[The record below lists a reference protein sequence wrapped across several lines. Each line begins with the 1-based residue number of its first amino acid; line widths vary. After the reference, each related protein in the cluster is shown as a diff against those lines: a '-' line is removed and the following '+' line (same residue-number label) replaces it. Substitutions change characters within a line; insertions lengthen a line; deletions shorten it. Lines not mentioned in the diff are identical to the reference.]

1 MAIFPTTI
9 QPSFTFQKTEKPK
22 VRVTKLGDGFE
33 QRVVFGL
40 PTQLDANVFDVNFKH
55 ITHQEAR
62 TIDAFLKTQ
71 ALRGASFTF
80 TPETESIS
88 ATSVTL
94 NIEDE
99 STVGVVTSNNHG
111 IAENDFINITAS
123 NNALV
128 GTGNHLVQT
137 YTDQNTFNIKTTKN
151 ETGNLVSVNITYI
164 RSGAG
169 QYCCEDWSYT
179 LNNAKTATLKAK
191 FRQVFEP

>member
-9 QPSFTFQKTEKPK
+9 QPSFTFQKTERPK

-137 YTDQNTFNIKTTKN
+137 YEDQNTFKIKTTKN
-151 ETGNLVSVNITYI
+151 ETGNSVPVNITYI

>member
-9 QPSFTFQKTEKPK
+9 KPSFTFQKTEKPK

-40 PTQLDANVFDVNFKH
+40 PTQQDPNEFDVNFKH
-55 ITHQEAR
+55 ITHEEVR
-62 TIDAFLKTQ
+62 TIDAFLKSQ
-71 ALRGASFTF
+71 ALLGASFTF

-88 ATSVTL
+88 ARSVTL
-94 NIEDE
+94 NIANG
-99 STVGVVTSNNHG
+99 STIGVVTSNNHG
-111 IAENDFINITAS
+111 IALNDVINITAS

-137 YTDQNTFNIKTTKN
+137 YTDQNTFYIKTTKN
-151 ETGNLVSVNITYI
+151 ETGNSVSVNITYL

-169 QYCCEDWSYT
+169 QYACEDWSYT

>member
-22 VRVTKLGDGFE
+22 VRITKLGDGFE

-71 ALRGASFTF
+71 ALLGQSFTF

-88 ATSVTL
+88 AKTVQITVASGT
-94 NIEDE
+94 
-99 STVGVVTSNNHG
+99 TVGVIDSNNHG
-111 IAENDFINITAS
+111 IALNDFINITAS
-123 NNALV
+123 DNV
-128 GTGNHLVQT
+128 SIVPIRSYLVQT
-137 YTDQNTFNIKTTKN
+137 YTNQNEFRIKTLSSNT
-151 ETGNLVSVNITYI
+151 SSPFNITYI

>member
-9 QPSFTFQKTEKPK
+9 QPDFSFQKTEKPK

-40 PTQLDANVFDVNFKH
+40 PTQQDPNEFNVNFKN
-55 ITHQEAR
+55 ITHQEVR

-71 ALRGASFTF
+71 ALLGQSFTF
-80 TPETESIS
+80 TPETEKISSTTVQIEVEADKSIGKIS
-88 ATSVTL
+88 
-94 NIEDE
+94 
-99 STVGVVTSNNHG
+99 SNNHG
-111 IAENDFINITAS
+111 VALNDFINITAS
-123 NNALV
+123 GSTSIVPL
-128 GTGNHLVQT
+128 GTYLVQK
-137 YTDQNTFNIKTTKN
+137 YTDQNEFEITTN
-151 ETGNLVSVNITYI
+151 ANTGSTAQFNITYT
-164 RSGAG
+164 RTGAG

>member
-94 NIEDE
+94 NIAVG
-99 STVGVVTSNNHG
+99 STIGVVTSNNHG

-137 YTDQNTFNIKTTKN
+137 YTDQNTFNIKTAENDTDDP
-151 ETGNLVSVNITYI
+151 VSVNITYI

>member
-9 QPSFTFQKTEKPK
+9 KPSFTFQKTEKPK
-22 VRVTKLGDGFE
+22 IRVTKLGDGFE

-62 TIDAFLKTQ
+62 TIDAFLKSQ
-71 ALRGASFTF
+71 ALLGASFTF

-94 NIEDE
+94 NIANG
-99 STVGVVTSNNHG
+99 STIGVVDSNNHG
-111 IAENDFINITAS
+111 IALNDFINITVS

-128 GTGNHLVQT
+128 APGNYLVTSYTNENKFKIQTG
-137 YTDQNTFNIKTTKN
+137 QNL
-151 ETGNLVSVNITYI
+151 TGSNQPVNITYI

>member
-22 VRVTKLGDGFE
+22 VRITKLGDGFE

-88 ATSVTL
+88 AKTVQITVASGT
-94 NIEDE
+94 
-99 STVGVVTSNNHG
+99 TVGVIASNNHG

-123 NNALV
+123 DDVSIVPV
-128 GTGNHLVQT
+128 GNYLVQQ
-137 YTDQNTFNIKTTKN
+137 YDNQNQFRIKT
-151 ETGNLVSVNITYI
+151 LVSDTSSPFNITYL

>member
-22 VRVTKLGDGFE
+22 VRITKLGDGFE

-71 ALRGASFTF
+71 ALLGASFTF

-88 ATSVTL
+88 AKTVQITVDSGT
-94 NIEDE
+94 
-99 STVGVVTSNNHG
+99 TVGVIDSNNHG
-111 IAENDFINITAS
+111 IALNDFINITAS
-123 NNALV
+123 DNVSIVPV
-128 GTGNHLVQT
+128 GNYLVQT
-137 YTDQNTFNIKTTKN
+137 YTNQNKFKIKTLTSN
-151 ETGNLVSVNITYI
+151 TSSPFNITYI

>member
-9 QPSFTFQKTEKPK
+9 KPSFTFQKTEKPK

-40 PTQLDANVFDVNFKH
+40 PTQQDPNEFDVNFKH
-55 ITHQEAR
+55 ITHEEVR
-62 TIDAFLKTQ
+62 TIDAFLKSQ
-71 ALRGASFTF
+71 ALLGASFTF

-88 ATSVTL
+88 ARSVTL
-94 NIEDE
+94 NIANG
-99 STVGVVTSNNHG
+99 STIGVVTSNNHG
-111 IAENDFINITAS
+111 IALNDVINITAS

-137 YTDQNTFNIKTTKN
+137 YTDQNTFHIKTTKN
-151 ETGNLVSVNITYI
+151 ETGNSVSVNITYL

-169 QYCCEDWSYT
+169 QYACEDWSYT

>member
-9 QPSFTFQKTEKPK
+9 KPSFTFQKTEKPK

-40 PTQLDANVFDVNFKH
+40 PTQQDPNEFNVNFKH
-55 ITHQEAR
+55 ITHEEAR

-71 ALRGASFTF
+71 ALLGASFTF

-88 ATSVTL
+88 ATSVSL
-94 NIEDE
+94 NIDNG
-99 STVGVVTSNNHG
+99 STIGVVTSNNHG
-111 IAENDFINITAS
+111 IALNDFINITAS

-128 GTGNHLVQT
+128 TTGNYLVTSYINENQ
-137 YTDQNTFNIKTTKN
+137 FKIKT
-151 ETGNLVSVNITYI
+151 GQNLTNSNQSVNITYI

-179 LNNAKTATLKAK
+179 LNNAKTATLRAK

>member
-71 ALRGASFTF
+71 ALLGASFTF

-88 ATSVTL
+88 AKTVQITVDSGT
-94 NIEDE
+94 
-99 STVGVVTSNNHG
+99 TVGVIDSNNHG
-111 IAENDFINITAS
+111 IALNDFINITAS
-123 NNALV
+123 DNVSIVPV
-128 GTGNHLVQT
+128 GNYLVQT
-137 YTDQNTFNIKTTKN
+137 YTNQNKFKIKTLTSN
-151 ETGNLVSVNITYI
+151 TSSPFNITYI

>member
-22 VRVTKLGDGFE
+22 VRITKLGDGFE

-80 TPETESIS
+80 TPETEKIS
-88 ATSVTL
+88 STTVQITVASET
-94 NIEDE
+94 
-99 STVGVVTSNNHG
+99 TVGVIASNNHG
-111 IAENDFINITAS
+111 IAENDFISITAS
-123 NNALV
+123 GSESLV
-128 GTGNHLVQT
+128 PLKTYLVQT
-137 YTDQNTFNIKTTKN
+137 YNNQNEFTIKTN
-151 ETGNLVSVNITYI
+151 SNGGGQAEFNITYT
-164 RSGAG
+164 RTGAG

>member
-137 YTDQNTFNIKTTKN
+137 YEDQNTFKIKTTKN
-151 ETGNLVSVNITYI
+151 ETGNSVLVNITYI

>member
-71 ALRGASFTF
+71 ALLGASFTF

-88 ATSVTL
+88 AKTVQITVD
-94 NIEDE
+94 NGT
-99 STVGVVTSNNHG
+99 TVGVIDSNNHG
-111 IAENDFINITAS
+111 IALNDFINITAS
-123 NNALV
+123 DNISIVPV
-128 GTGNHLVQT
+128 GNYLVQT
-137 YTDQNTFNIKTTKN
+137 YTNQNKFKIKT
-151 ETGNLVSVNITYI
+151 LVSDTSSPFNITYI